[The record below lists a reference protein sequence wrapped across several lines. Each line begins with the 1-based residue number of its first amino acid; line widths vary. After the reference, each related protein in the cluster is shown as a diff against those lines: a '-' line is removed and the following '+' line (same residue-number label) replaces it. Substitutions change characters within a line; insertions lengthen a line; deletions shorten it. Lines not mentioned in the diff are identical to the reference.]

1 MKVFLEEYGL
11 VIAVIIVI
19 AIIIIISRAMAQDGQ
34 KKIIATYSNF
44 SSGADAIVTQ
54 SLDESLNL
62 DSGTTPP

>member
-19 AIIIIISRAMAQDGQ
+19 AIIIIISRSMAQDGQ

-44 SSGADAIVTQ
+44 SSGADAIVEQ
-54 SLDESLNL
+54 SLSESLKL
-62 DSGTTPP
+62 DTKTE